1 MEYAMKTNYFLLLA
15 ASLSLIMALASPV
28 LAQGPYFDIGLGVG
42 SGTTVVDDMNVVK
55 LAKKLGMDAEDQAAV
70 DLGFKVGYGPIA
82 HKPLYVIGEL
92 GGIGH
97 PVKVGSETVQYNS
110 YLIGPGVIYYPIPLV
125 QLGASLGYSW
135 AKIVWKNELM
145 DENDGG
151 GFAWNVSAA
160 VDLGGGNHGCLIG
173 LKYFNASNELKVSEV
188 DMKSSMIGVFVRYAY
203 RKKDVSLSE

>member
-1 MEYAMKTNYFLLLA
+1 MKTNHFSPLA
-15 ASLSLIMALASPV
+15 ATLSLIMALASPV

-42 SGTTVVDDMNVVK
+42 SGTTVIDGTDIVK
-55 LAKKLGMDAEDQAAV
+55 FYKNLGWTGSIDNGMAV

-82 HKPLYVIGEL
+82 HKPLYVIGEI

-97 PVKVGSETVQYNS
+97 AITLGSETLQFNS
-110 YLIGPGVIYYPIPLV
+110 YLIGPGVIYYPISLL

-135 AKIVWKNELM
+135 AKWVYKNELV

-173 LKYFNASNELKVSEV
+173 LRYFSASNELKVLKRDVE
-188 DMKSSMIGVFVRYAY
+188 SSAISVFVRYVY
-203 RKKDVSLSE
+203 RQKNVSLSE